1 MDSQDV
7 NNNQN
12 EIEELLKRINDI
24 ELVKEEDLK
33 DMDFYELA
41 YYMQNLNIIDSLDQE
56 DGE

>member
-1 MDSQDV
+1 MDNQ

-12 EIEELLKRINDI
+12 KVDELLKKIDDI

-33 DMDFYELA
+33 DLDFYELA
-41 YYMQNLNIIDSLDQE
+41 YYMQNLNIIDSLNQE

>member
-12 EIEELLKRINDI
+12 EIEDLLKRIDDI